1 MIQNFQSPTVLLVIK
16 STRVS
21 QFIFSIEVLL
31 WWIRPDTAKLKRHHG
46 RFLPLKLVCFCQK
59 QEYGKMPIFGTLP
72 IQEKNFFWVLLQIN
86 PGIYRLKL
94 FLSQTVK
101 VYLKNSLIG
110 KHLNNDENQL
120 KTLAFEVKT
129 MILT

>member
-1 MIQNFQSPTVLLVIK
+1 
-16 STRVS
+16 
-21 QFIFSIEVLL
+21 
-31 WWIRPDTAKLKRHHG
+31 
-46 RFLPLKLVCFCQK
+46 
-59 QEYGKMPIFGTLP
+59 MPIFGTLP